1 MVANAIAFFLTAIF
15 FASGI
20 YGFYCIGQKQVPED
34 DEGKYLVVSFLF
46 LAAAWFCAKLG
57 GI

>member
-1 MVANAIAFFLTAIF
+1 MIANAIAFFLTAIF

-20 YGFYCIGQKQVPED
+20 YGFYRIGQQKVPKV